1 MKWLYV
7 PKLKKDWKVSNMT
20 LFLSM
25 LGMLVLG
32 LAVGGFLGYSRGTTV
47 MVYLFLKY
55 TSATEREFKDMIS
68 NLGQKENK

>member
-1 MKWLYV
+1 
-7 PKLKKDWKVSNMT
+7 MT

-25 LGMLVLG
+25 LAMLVLG
-32 LAVGGFLGYSRGTTV
+32 LAVGGFLGYSRGVGV
-47 MVYLFLKY
+47 MTYLFLKY